1 MIYQF
6 FIIIL
11 HFLKIC
17 LMIVSLY
24 NILSKVLQ
32 IIIKTLEY
40 DSEDVKTKNN
50 NSYSKFAIALQKE
63 IERRKHNKNPIKF
76 KLHSKNKFESKLQIA
91 LKEVINRRRKMRTN

>member
-1 MIYQF
+1 
-6 FIIIL
+6 
-11 HFLKIC
+11 
-17 LMIVSLY
+17 MIVSLY

-76 KLHSKNKFESKLQIA
+76 ESKLQIA
-91 LKEVINRRRKMRTN
+91 LKEVINRRRKMRAN